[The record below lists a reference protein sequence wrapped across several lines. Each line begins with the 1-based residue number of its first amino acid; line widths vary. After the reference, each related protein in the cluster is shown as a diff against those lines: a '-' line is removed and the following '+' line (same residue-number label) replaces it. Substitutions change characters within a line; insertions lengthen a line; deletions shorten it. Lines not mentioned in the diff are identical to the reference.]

1 MKGHSSKDTTNK
13 SSFIGS
19 SSKYLYW
26 VRSAAAQAAMAMK
39 IHGILETTGY
49 QSASAK
55 LQHASLPNFAR
66 NDNDYN
72 DDTMDDDDDEDT
84 YLDEDSFEDGVVSIS
99 SELETRNNSNIVSFS
114 NPGFELLPSPRPLS
128 ERSALCAGCCV
139 FKTSSSFSANKDDEN
154 NTTSKSRAN
163 YYDKYVSS
171 SSVTSSQKKNLF
183 LGELSVENDI
193 QRLYFLLSQVQSNMK
208 RFKKI
213 LSTLSSVSEQQKDV
227 IVSIW
232 KGRWLGREMMLPNQL
247 LLCGVE
253 KLDRALDKSV
263 GSYRQFVEGKNI
275 VWIVFIKL
283 FKYHEN

>member
-13 SSFIGS
+13 SSLIGS

-49 QSASAK
+49 QAASAK

-72 DDTMDDDDDEDT
+72 DDTMMGDDDDDDEDT

-99 SELETRNNSNIVSFS
+99 SELDTRNNSNIVSFS

-128 ERSALCAGCCV
+128 ERSALCAGCFV

-154 NTTSKSRAN
+154 NTTGKSRAN
-163 YYDKYVSS
+163 YYDKYVST

-213 LSTLSSVSEQQKDV
+213 LSTLSSVSQQQKDV

-247 LLCGVE
+247 LLRGVE
-253 KLDRALDKSV
+253 KLDNALGTSI

-275 VWIVFIKL
+275 LYGL
-283 FKYHEN
+283 F